1 MDKRCDTEI
10 MIDVLNEAALRSE
23 RDPSSDY
30 SKPRSN
36 RELAII
42 YDLIEAK
49 YIRGE
54 ILPDKD
60 GITPRGAAM
69 GGITLDG
76 RKFRDTLRTQRD
88 EKRFLTRLGRF
99 SWAIGGWLA
108 GVATVVIGAG
118 AKVLFEWL
126 LK

>member
-1 MDKRCDTEI
+1 MDKRLDTEI
-10 MIDVLNEAALRSE
+10 MIDVLSEAALRSE
-23 RDPSSDY
+23 SDPSSDY
-30 SKPRSN
+30 KKPRSN

-42 YDLIEAK
+42 YDLIDAK
-49 YIRGE
+49 HIRGE
-54 ILPDKD
+54 ILPEKD

-76 RKFRDTLRTQRD
+76 RKFRDVLRAQRD
-88 EKRFLTRLGRF
+88 EKKFLARLGRF

-118 AKVLFEWL
+118 AKVFLEWL
-126 LK
+126 VK